1 VITILLADDHPVIL
15 RGLFDLFGAH
25 DDLKVVGKET
35 DAREVVGAVAR
46 LRPDVLIMDLMMPGL
61 SGMEII
67 REVTQHHPATRIV
80 VLSMHSNVAYV
91 WEALRNGALGYVLK
105 CAEGEELVRA
115 VHEVA
120 AGRRCLSPP
129 LSETRL
135 DEYAKQVQQ
144 RGLDPHDMLTN
155 RERQVLQLA
164 AEGTTSSRI
173 AELLH
178 ISVRTVESHRANLLL
193 KLGLHNQTE
202 LVRYAI
208 QRGLI
213 PPG

>member
-129 LSETRL
+129 LSENEL
-135 DEYAKQVQQ
+135 EEYARQVQQ

-155 RERQVLQLA
+155 RERQVLRLA
-164 AEGTTSSRI
+164 AEGNTSSQI
-173 AELLH
+173 AEQLH
-178 ISVRTVESHRANLLL
+178 ISVRTVESHRANLLH

-208 QRGLI
+208 QRGI
-213 PPG
+213 ITPA

>member
-1 VITILLADDHPVIL
+1 
-15 RGLFDLFGAH
+15 
-25 DDLKVVGKET
+25 
-35 DAREVVGAVAR
+35 
-46 LRPDVLIMDLMMPGL
+46 
-61 SGMEII
+61 
-67 REVTQHHPATRIV
+67 
-80 VLSMHSNVAYV
+80 
-91 WEALRNGALGYVLK
+91 
-105 CAEGEELVRA
+105 
-115 VHEVA
+115 
-120 AGRRCLSPP
+120 
-129 LSETRL
+129 LSETKL